1 MIRLNTLSQ
10 ETGCDIMVK
19 AEFANGG
26 GSVKDRP
33 ALFLIQEGIKDGKN
47 GYSSLLRRFKYSEG
61 SLFWR
66 FVIPKVRYSEGSL
79 FRRLVNPKLK

>member
-47 GYSSLLRRFKYSEG
+47 GYSSLFRRFKYS
-61 SLFWR
+61 
-66 FVIPKVRYSEGSL
+66 KGSL
-79 FRRLVNPKLK
+79 FRRSVIPKVNCSEGLLIQNWNKVC